1 MLSRARTLLQ
11 VMLLH
16 TCALSLF
23 AANPLQSTLADFE
36 SGSTEGAV
44 PVTAANSSSMGDSNS
59 TLVNVTESGSKRL
72 RMTDDDGVYNGAAI
86 TFTNAIPGPGYY
98 LITADVKVDNP
109 GGMGSFGMA
118 LREGAA
124 ASGKIMDETAGYVMN
139 LSGTG
144 GSALGYQT
152 IGAAIEVASG
162 GSFPRSLTVYFSTD
176 PSGNNYTASA
186 YEGNFSGNHRAGTT
200 TWAAGTSNAV
210 YVDNIRRIGPGNFG
224 EERHL
229 WISLGDGYTDLNK
242 LENILVQ
249 AKANNFNC
257 IDILTRYRSD
267 AYYVPNRSDSTYPN
281 PEPFGTKVGG
291 KAASADN
298 DPLQYSIDRG
308 HELGLKVYAAFSC
321 FLVSNSTYPSTLP
334 SGSIMWYYNSGSPR
348 AMLGSDPSAEG
359 LWADYARADV
369 RTYTR
374 NVLMDMVRN
383 YDIDGVVFDRIRTP
397 STNFSYNPQ
406 GLAEMGVSGMPLP
419 TDTTF
424 RNLRRDA
431 LTTFLQESYEAVTNE
446 KPWVVVGSAPIA
458 YGSALTDTYNSVL
471 QFWPKWSSRPTA
483 NRAISFGVMDL
494 YQPQFYRLTSSG
506 GSAANRTLMLKS
518 QYGDISAFS
527 LDMGL
532 MPGAMTAVSPLLY
545 HPTSGDTIQSGVNAQ
560 NITDAREL
568 AMNGFGI
575 YPATQTL
582 ADIAAIRAPGAS
594 SAGTDVLGS
603 PAPFTDYLMKANYDN
618 VKPNAVGSFSA
629 TPRADGTVLLSWNA
643 PAAATD
649 GETADGYVLYRSKT
663 SPVKE
668 YRANQITLNVISGG
682 VTSYVVPTDFAG
694 AYYYKIVPLDDYNN
708 RGPASTSGP
717 ITVAGEPA
725 PPADVVVDNPAA
737 TFTGSWSVASSS
749 TDKYGADYCYK
760 FNGDGS
766 NTASFAGTL
775 PTAGTWEVSEWHP
788 VGTNRATNAHHV
800 VSHESGTTSYNVN
813 QTVNGGQ
820 WNALGSHQFSA
831 GAASVTIDDLFSGS
845 VIMADAIRFGYVV
858 MPPVAPSSLTAS
870 PVGQTAID
878 LAWSDNASNER
889 HFIVSRASSA
899 AGPFV
904 DLVVLG
910 INVTSYRDNGLS
922 ADTTYYYKVRA
933 TNSGGDS
940 GYSNTASTTTQPVPP
955 TAPSGLAATAVSTSQ
970 INLVWTDNAS
980 NETNMVVARGTA
992 SGGPY
997 SDIATLAANTTSY
1010 ANTDLSANTTY
1021 YYVVRA
1027 VNTGGASANSAQAS
1041 AKTQAGVPAAP
1052 SGLSATAVSASQIN
1066 LVWTDNASNETNIV
1080 VARGTASG
1088 GPYSDIVTL
1097 GANTTSYANT
1107 TGLSA
1112 NTTYYYVV
1120 RALNAGGSSANSA
1133 QASAITWPA
1142 EIIVDNTAA
1151 GFTASATWYTA
1162 TSAADKYGT
1171 NYRYR
1176 NTAAASDAATWN
1188 YTVPQTRQYEIYAW
1202 WSVGSN
1208 RSKTAPYVV
1217 AHAGGST
1224 TINKN
1229 QQATGGS
1236 WQSLGVYTL
1245 NAGANNVKL
1254 SCWTTVGY
1262 VVIADAVR
1270 IVPR

>member
-11 VMLLH
+11 VLLMH

-23 AANPLQSTLADFE
+23 AANPLHSTLADFE
-36 SGSTEGAV
+36 SGSTQGAV
-44 PVTAANSSSMGDSNS
+44 SVTAANSASTGNANS
-59 TLVNVTESGSKRL
+59 TLVNVTDAGSKRL
-72 RMTDDDGVYNGAAI
+72 RITDDDGVYNGAAI
-86 TFTNAIPGPGYY
+86 TFSNAITGPGYY

-118 LREGAA
+118 VREGGAVA
-124 ASGKIMDETAGYVMN
+124 GKIMDENAGYVMN

-144 GSALGYQT
+144 DAALGYQT
-152 IGAAIEVASG
+152 IGAALEVAAG
-162 GSFPRSLTVYFSTD
+162 GSFPRAVTVYFSTD

-210 YVDNIRRIGPGNFG
+210 YVDNIKRIGPGNFG

-229 WISLGDGYTDLNK
+229 WISIGDGYTDLAK

-257 IDILTRYRSD
+257 IDILARYRSD

-298 DPLQYSIDRG
+298 DPLQYAVDRG

-321 FLVSNSTYPSTLP
+321 FLVSNSSYPTTLP

-348 AMLGSDPSAEG
+348 AMLTTDPSAEG

-369 RTYTR
+369 RDYTR
-374 NVLMDMVRN
+374 NVMMDMVVN

-406 GLAEMGVSGMPLP
+406 GLAEMGVSGTPSP

-424 RNLRRDA
+424 RNVRRDA
-431 LTTFLQESYEAVTNE
+431 LTTFLKESYEAVTNV

-458 YGSALTDTYNSVL
+458 YGTALTDTYNSVL
-471 QFWPKWSSRPTA
+471 QFWPKWSARPTA

-506 GSAANRTLMLKS
+506 GSAANRTLMLKA
-518 QYGDISAFS
+518 QYGDIAAYS

-532 MPGAMTAVSPLLY
+532 MPGSMTAIAPLLY
-545 HPTSGDTIQSGVNAQ
+545 HPTSGDTDQSGVNAQ

-568 AMNGFGI
+568 AMTGIGI

-594 SAGTDVLGS
+594 SAGVDVLGS
-603 PAPFTDYLMKANYDN
+603 PAPFTDYLMKADYDN
-618 VKPNAVGSFSA
+618 VKPNAVGSFTA
-629 TPRADGTVLLSWNA
+629 TARADGTVLLGWNA
-643 PAAATD
+643 PAAASD
-649 GETADGYVLYRSKT
+649 GETANGYMLYRSKT

-668 YRANQITLNVISGG
+668 YRANQITLNAIAGSA
-682 VTSYVVPTDFAG
+682 TSYVVPTDFEG
-694 AYYYKIVPLDDYNN
+694 SYYYKIVPLDDYNN
-708 RGPASTSGP
+708 RGPASTSGL

-737 TFTGSWSVASSS
+737 SFTGTWSVGFSSS
-749 TDKYGADYCYK
+749 DKYGVDYAYK
-760 FNGDGS
+760 YNGDGS
-766 NTASFAGTL
+766 NTATFTGTL
-775 PTAGTWEVSEWHP
+775 PTAGQWEVSEWHP
-788 VGTNRATNAHHV
+788 VGTNRATNARHV
-800 VSHESGTTSYNVN
+800 VNHASGATTYNVN
-813 QTVNGGQ
+813 QTANGGQ
-820 WNALGSHQFSA
+820 WNAIGTHQFNA
-831 GAASVTIDDLFSGS
+831 GAASVTIDDLFTGS

-858 MPPVAPSSLTAS
+858 TAPVAPLSLTATAA
-870 PVGQTAID
+870 GQTAID

-904 DLVVLG
+904 DRVVLG

-922 ADTTYYYKVRA
+922 ANTTYYYKVRA

-940 GYSNTASTTTQPVPP
+940 ANSNTASAATLPTPP
-955 TAPSGLAATAVSTSQ
+955 AAPSGLTATAMSASQ
-970 INLVWTDNAS
+970 INLAWTDNAS
-980 NETNMVVARGTA
+980 NETNFVVARGTA

-1010 ANTDLSANTTY
+1010 ANTGLAANTTY

-1027 VNTGGASANSAQAS
+1027 VNGGGSSANSAQAS
-1041 AKTQAGVPAAP
+1041 ATTQAALPAAP
-1052 SGLSATAVSASQIN
+1052 SGLTATAVSASQIN
-1066 LVWTDNASNETNIV
+1066 LAWTDNASNETNFV

-1088 GPYSDIVTL
+1088 GPYSDIATL
-1097 GANTTSYANT
+1097 AANTTSYANT
-1107 TGLSA
+1107 GLAA

-1120 RALNAGGSSANSA
+1120 RATNAGGASANSS

-1151 GFTASATWYTA
+1151 GFTASGSWYTA
-1162 TSAADKYGT
+1162 TGATDKYGT

-1176 NTAAASDAATWN
+1176 STAAASDAATWS

-1224 TINKN
+1224 TVPKN

-1254 SCWTTVGY
+1254 SCWTTTGF